1 LNVRSRRRLLA
12 EESDRR
18 GQILDAAFEE
28 FSEKGFRGATIKSI
42 ARAAQLQSPALI
54 YWYFPDKEALFREVL
69 EARIPVLRTVRDPA
83 GLLDLPPEKV
93 LPIIARGYL
102 STFDN
107 PAAQRMARLMVG
119 EAMRRP
125 EIAEVFGNTVIKRVL
140 GFLKGYMER
149 QIELGRLRPH
159 DARSSARA
167 FMGMLIPQAGGKLIF
182 PVIREDGP
190 TDEEHLETTASIF
203 LEGLKPRN

>member
-93 LPIIARGYL
+93 LPIIARRYL